1 LEQSEKTMK
10 AMLRMLAVGACLGTS
25 CLITPAGA
33 QPPAPPTDSNI
44 KFDAPGFLVKK
55 PTPGLPDVKA
65 QPLAWPRL
73 DPGAVLCR
81 TEEDLERLGA
91 RRRGETVDGPID
103 CQIIRA
109 ATAVSI
115 VQRRGPGRSEVRASD
130 PRAAGMTGWTDA
142 WLPDKGKVGATSVSR

>member
-1 LEQSEKTMK
+1 MPR
-10 AMLRMLAVGACLGTS
+10 MLLMGARFGALALGMLAVAM
-25 CLITPAGA
+25 PAGA
-33 QPPAPPTDSNI
+33 QPAAPPANSNVS
-44 KFDAPGFLVKK
+44 FSAPGFLPKK
-55 PTPGLPDVKA
+55 PKAGLPDVRA

-81 TEEDLERLGA
+81 TQEDLERLGA

-115 VQRRGPGRSEVRASD
+115 VQRNGQGRAEVKLSD
-130 PRAAGMTGWTDA
+130 PAADAASGWTDA
-142 WLPDKGKVGATSVSR
+142 WLPEKGAVGATSVSR

>member
-1 LEQSEKTMK
+1 MISMP
-10 AMLRMLAVGACLGTS
+10 RMLLIGACVGALATA
-25 CLITPAGA
+25 TPASA
-33 QPPAPPTDSNI
+33 QPNDSNVS
-44 KFDAPGFLVKK
+44 FDAGGLLPKK
-55 PTPGLPDVKA
+55 PRPGLPDVKA

-81 TEEDLERLGA
+81 TEADLDRLGA

-115 VQRRGPGRSEVRASD
+115 VQRNGPGRAEVKVSD
-130 PRAAGMTGWTDA
+130 PRADAASGWTDA
-142 WLPDKGKVGATSVSR
+142 WLPDKGTVGATSVSR